1 MNDKIS
7 INKTVKPLVEK
18 LLDTAVQLNVGVHT
32 TDGGAKIIDAG
43 INYNGCLESGR
54 LITEICMGGLGKV
67 DLTMSSNTP
76 NWPLTINVHSTD
88 PVVSCLAS
96 QYAGWNLSFVKEE
109 DNFNALG
116 SGPCRALAL
125 KEDLF
130 DDLNYSDKFYSTVV
144 VLEVDRNPPQEIID
158 KITNDCGVSEKN
170 LTIILTPTRS
180 LSGSVQVVGRV
191 LEVGMHKLHEIGFP
205 LDKVVDG
212 FGSAPVP
219 PPAPD
224 FLIGM
229 GRTNDAIL
237 YGGTVH
243 LFVDVPDDEAFEL
256 AKRLPSSTS
265 SDYGKP
271 FADIFKEYKYDF
283 YKIDKLLFSPAKVIV
298 STIKTGKTFVEGS
311 TNIDL
316 VEKSFNK

>member
-18 LLDTAVQLNVGVHT
+18 LLDTADQLNISVHT

-67 DLTMSSNTP
+67 DLTMSSNTL

-88 PVVSCLAS
+88 PVLSCLAS

-130 DDLNYSDKFYSTVV
+130 NDLNYSDKFYSTVV

-158 KITNDCGVSEKN
+158 KITNDCGISEKN

-205 LDKVVDG
+205 LDKVIDG

>member
-18 LLDTAVQLNVGVHT
+18 LLDTADQLNISVHT

-88 PVVSCLAS
+88 PVLSCLAS

-130 DDLNYSDKFYSTVV
+130 NDLNYSDKFYSTVV

-205 LDKVVDG
+205 LDKVIDG

-298 STIKTGKTFVEGS
+298 STIKTGKTFIEGS

>member
-18 LLDTAVQLNVGVHT
+18 LLDTADQLNISVHT

-88 PVVSCLAS
+88 PVLSCLAS

-130 DDLNYSDKFYSTVV
+130 NDLNYSDKFYSTVV

-158 KITNDCGVSEKN
+158 KITNDCGISEKN

-298 STIKTGKTFVEGS
+298 STIKTGKTFIEGS

>member
-18 LLDTAVQLNVGVHT
+18 LLDTADQLNISVHT

-67 DLTMSSNTP
+67 DLTMSSNTL

-88 PVVSCLAS
+88 PVLSCLAS

-130 DDLNYSDKFYSTVV
+130 NDLNYSDKFYSTVV

-158 KITNDCGVSEKN
+158 KITNDCGISEKN

-205 LDKVVDG
+205 LDKVIDG

-298 STIKTGKTFVEGS
+298 STIKTGKTFIEGS

>member
-1 MNDKIS
+1 MSEKIS
-7 INKTVKPLVEK
+7 INKTVKPLVEN
-18 LLDTAVQLNVGVHT
+18 LLDKADQLNIGIHT

-43 INYNGCLESGR
+43 INHDGCLESGR

-67 DLTMSSNTP
+67 GLTMSSNTT
-76 NWPLTINVHSTD
+76 NWPLTINVHSTN
-88 PVVSCLAS
+88 PVLSCLAS

-130 DDLNYSDKFYSTVV
+130 KDLDYSDKFYSTVV
-144 VLEVDRNPPQEIID
+144 VMEVDRNPPQEIID
-158 KITNDCGVSEKN
+158 KIVSDCSISEKN
-170 LTIILTPTRS
+170 LTIILTPTKS
-180 LSGSVQVVGRV
+180 LSGCTQVVGRV

-224 FLIGM
+224 FLVGM

-237 YGGTVH
+237 YGGIVH
-243 LFVDVPDDEAFEL
+243 LFVDVADDEAFEL

-271 FADIFKEYKYDF
+271 FADIFKEYKFDF

-298 STIKTGKTFVEGS
+298 STIKTGKTFTQGS
-311 TNIDL
+311 TNIEL
-316 VEKSFNK
+316 IEKSFNK

>member
-18 LLDTAVQLNVGVHT
+18 LLDIADQLNIGVHT

-67 DLTMSSNTP
+67 DLTMSSNTL

-88 PVVSCLAS
+88 PVLSCLAS

-130 DDLNYSDKFYSTVV
+130 NDLNYSDKFYSTVV

-158 KITNDCGVSEKN
+158 KITNDCGISEKN

-205 LDKVVDG
+205 LDKVIDG

-298 STIKTGKTFVEGS
+298 STIKTGKTFIEGS

>member
-18 LLDTAVQLNVGVHT
+18 LLERADQLNIGVHT
-32 TDGGAKIIDAG
+32 SECGAKIVDAG

-67 DLTMSSNTP
+67 DLTMTSNTD
-76 NWPLTINVHSTD
+76 NWPLTINVSSTN
-88 PVVSCLAS
+88 PVLSCLAS

-130 DDLNYSDKFYSTVV
+130 KDLDYSDKFYSTVV

-158 KITNDCGVSEKN
+158 KISTDCGVSEKN
-170 LTIILTPTRS
+170 LTIILTTTKS

-212 FGSAPVP
+212 FGSAQVP

-298 STIKTGKTFVEGS
+298 STLKTGKTFIEGN
-311 TNIDL
+311 TNLELIDA
-316 VEKSFNK
+316 SFNK

>member
-18 LLDTAVQLNVGVHT
+18 LLDTADQLNISVHT

-88 PVVSCLAS
+88 PVLSCLAS

-298 STIKTGKTFVEGS
+298 STIKTGKTFIEGS

>member
-7 INKTVKPLVEK
+7 INKTAKPLVEK
-18 LLDTAVQLNVGVHT
+18 LLERADQLNIGVHT
-32 TDGGAKIIDAG
+32 SEGGAKIVDAG

-67 DLTMSSNTP
+67 DLTMTSNTD
-76 NWPLTINVHSTD
+76 NWPLTINVSSTN
-88 PVVSCLAS
+88 PVLSCLAS

-130 DDLNYSDKFYSTVV
+130 KDLDYSDKFYSTVV

-158 KITNDCGVSEKN
+158 KISTDCGVSEKN
-170 LTIILTPTRS
+170 LTIILTPTKS

-229 GRTNDAIL
+229 
-237 YGGTVH
+237 
-243 LFVDVPDDEAFEL
+243 
-256 AKRLPSSTS
+256 
-265 SDYGKP
+265 
-271 FADIFKEYKYDF
+271 
-283 YKIDKLLFSPAKVIV
+283 
-298 STIKTGKTFVEGS
+298 
-311 TNIDL
+311 
-316 VEKSFNK
+316 

>member
-1 MNDKIS
+1 MSENIS
-7 INKTVKPLVEK
+7 INKAVKPLVEK
-18 LLDTAVQLNVGVHT
+18 LVENAELLNLGIST
-32 TDGGAKIIDAG
+32 SEGGAKIIDAG
-43 INYNGCLESGR
+43 INNTGCLESGR
-54 LITEICMGGLGKV
+54 LITEICMGGLGRV
-67 DLTMSSNTP
+67 SLSMNSNTP
-76 NWPLTINVHSTD
+76 NWPLSIHVHSTN
-88 PVVSCLAS
+88 PVLSCLAS

-130 DDLNYSDKFYSTVV
+130 KDLKYSDKFYSTVV

-158 KITNDCGVSEKN
+158 KITSDCDVSEKN
-170 LTIILTPTRS
+170 LTIILTPTKS

-205 LDKVVDG
+205 LDKVIDG

-237 YGGTVH
+237 YGGVVH
-243 LFVDVPDDEAFEL
+243 LFVDVDDDEAYEL

-298 STIKTGKTFVEGS
+298 TTLKTGKTFTEG
-311 TNIDL
+311 TVNNGL
-316 VEKSFNK
+316 VDKSFNK

>member
-18 LLDTAVQLNVGVHT
+18 LLDIADQLNIGVHT

-76 NWPLTINVHSTD
+76 SWPLTINVHSTD
-88 PVVSCLAS
+88 PVLSCLAS

-130 DDLNYSDKFYSTVV
+130 NDLNYSDKFYSTVV

-158 KITNDCGVSEKN
+158 KITNDCGISEKN

-205 LDKVVDG
+205 LDKVIDG

-298 STIKTGKTFVEGS
+298 STIKTGKTFIEGS

>member
-1 MNDKIS
+1 MNNNIS
-7 INKTVKPLVEK
+7 INKLVKPLVEK
-18 LLDTAVQLNVGVHT
+18 LLDLAEQLNLGVDT
-32 TDGGAKIIDAG
+32 TNGGAKIVDAG
-43 INYNGCLESGR
+43 IKHNGCLESGR
-54 LITEICMGGLGKV
+54 IITEICMGGLGHV
-67 DLTMSSNTP
+67 SLTMGNNIP
-76 NWPLTINVHSTD
+76 KWPLTINVYSTN
-88 PVVSCLAS
+88 PVLSCLAS

-116 SGPCRALAL
+116 SGPCRALAQ
-125 KEDLF
+125 KEELF
-130 DDLNYSDKFYSTVV
+130 KDLNYSDKFFSTVV
-144 VLEVDRNPPQEIID
+144 IMEVDRKPPQEIID
-158 KITNDCGVSEKN
+158 KIINDCNISEKN

-180 LSGSVQVVGRV
+180 LSGCVQVVGRV

-205 LDKVVDG
+205 LNKVVDG

-237 YGGTVH
+237 YGGSIH
-243 LFVDVPDDEAFEL
+243 LYVDVENDEALEL
-256 AKRLPSSTS
+256 AKRLPSLTS

-271 FADIFKEYKYDF
+271 FAEIFKEYKYDF

-298 STIKTGKTFVEGS
+298 TTIKTGATYTEGS
-311 TNIDL
+311 LNLDLID
-316 VEKSFNK
+316 KSFNK

>member
-18 LLDTAVQLNVGVHT
+18 LLEKADQLNIGVHT
-32 TDGGAKIIDAG
+32 SEGGAKIVDAG

-67 DLTMSSNTP
+67 DLTMTSNTE
-76 NWPLTINVHSTD
+76 NWPLTINISSTN
-88 PVVSCLAS
+88 PVLSCLAS

-130 DDLNYSDKFYSTVV
+130 KDLDYSDKFYSTVV

-158 KITNDCGVSEKN
+158 KISTDCGVSEKN
-170 LTIILTPTRS
+170 LTIILTPTKS

-283 YKIDKLLFSPAKVIV
+283 YKIDKMLFSPAKVIV
-298 STIKTGKTFVEGS
+298 SSLKTGKSFTGGK
-311 TNIDL
+311 IDL
-316 VEKSFNK
+316 SLMDNSFNK

>member
-1 MNDKIS
+1 MSEKIS
-7 INKTVKPLVEK
+7 INKTVKPLVEN
-18 LLDTAVQLNVGVHT
+18 LLDKADQLNVGIHT

-43 INYNGCLESGR
+43 INHDGCLESGR

-67 DLTMSSNTP
+67 DLTMSSNTA
-76 NWPLTINVHSTD
+76 NWPLTINVHSTN
-88 PVVSCLAS
+88 PVLSCLAS

-130 DDLNYSDKFYSTVV
+130 KDLDYSDKFYSTVV
-144 VLEVDRNPPQEIID
+144 VMEVDRNPPQEIID
-158 KITNDCGVSEKN
+158 KIVSDCSISEKN
-170 LTIILTPTRS
+170 LTIILTPTKS
-180 LSGSVQVVGRV
+180 LSGCTQVVGRV

-237 YGGTVH
+237 YGGIVH

-271 FADIFKEYKYDF
+271 FADIFKEYKFDF

-298 STIKTGKTFVEGS
+298 STIKTGKTFTQGS
-311 TNIDL
+311 TNIEL
-316 VEKSFNK
+316 IEKSFNK

>member
-18 LLDTAVQLNVGVHT
+18 LLDTADQLNVGVHT

>member
-1 MNDKIS
+1 MSENIS
-7 INKTVKPLVEK
+7 INKAVKPLVEK
-18 LLDTAVQLNVGVHT
+18 LVENAELLNLGIST
-32 TDGGAKIIDAG
+32 SEGGAKIIDAG
-43 INYNGCLESGR
+43 INNTGCLESGR
-54 LITEICMGGLGKV
+54 LITEICMGGLGRV
-67 DLTMSSNTP
+67 SLSMNSNTP
-76 NWPLTINVHSTD
+76 NWPLSIHVHSTN
-88 PVVSCLAS
+88 PVLSCLAS

-130 DDLNYSDKFYSTVV
+130 KDLKYSDKFYSTVV

-158 KITNDCGVSEKN
+158 KITSDCDVSEKN
-170 LTIILTPTRS
+170 LTIILTPTKS

-205 LDKVVDG
+205 LNKVIDG

-237 YGGTVH
+237 YGGVVH
-243 LFVDVPDDEAFEL
+243 LFVDVDDDEAYEL

-298 STIKTGKTFVEGS
+298 TTLKTGKTLTEG
-311 TNIDL
+311 TVNNDL
-316 VEKSFNK
+316 VDKSFNK

>member
-1 MNDKIS
+1 MNNKIS

-18 LLDTAVQLNVGVHT
+18 LLEKADQLNIGAHT
-32 TDGGAKIIDAG
+32 SEGGAKIVDAG

-67 DLTMSSNTP
+67 DLTMTSNTE
-76 NWPLTINVHSTD
+76 NWPLTINISSTN
-88 PVVSCLAS
+88 PVLSCLAS

-130 DDLNYSDKFYSTVV
+130 KDLDYSDKFYSTVV

-158 KITNDCGVSEKN
+158 KISSDCGVSAKN
-170 LTIILTPTRS
+170 LTIILTPTKS

-298 STIKTGKTFVEGS
+298 STIKTGKTFIEGA
-311 TNIDL
+311 TNLELIDA
-316 VEKSFNK
+316 SFNK

>member
-1 MNDKIS
+1 MSENIS
-7 INKTVKPLVEK
+7 INKAVKPLVEK
-18 LLDTAVQLNVGVHT
+18 LVENAELLNLGIST
-32 TDGGAKIIDAG
+32 SEGGAKIIDAG
-43 INYNGCLESGR
+43 INNTGCLESGR
-54 LITEICMGGLGKV
+54 LITEICMGGLGRV
-67 DLTMSSNTP
+67 SLSMNSNTP
-76 NWPLTINVHSTD
+76 NWPLSIHVHSTN
-88 PVVSCLAS
+88 PVLSCLAS

-130 DDLNYSDKFYSTVV
+130 KDLKYSDKFYSTVV

-158 KITNDCGVSEKN
+158 KITSDCDVSEKN
-170 LTIILTPTRS
+170 LTIILTPTKS

-205 LDKVVDG
+205 LNKVIDG
-212 FGSAPVP
+212 FGSAPFP

-237 YGGTVH
+237 YGGVVH
-243 LFVDVPDDEAFEL
+243 LFVDVDDDEAYEL

-298 STIKTGKTFVEGS
+298 TTLKTGKTFTEG
-311 TNIDL
+311 TVNNDL
-316 VEKSFNK
+316 VDKSFNK

>member
-18 LLDTAVQLNVGVHT
+18 LLDTADQLNIGVHT

-67 DLTMSSNTP
+67 DLTMSSNTL

-88 PVVSCLAS
+88 PVLSCLAS

-130 DDLNYSDKFYSTVV
+130 NDLNYSDKFYSTVV

-158 KITNDCGVSEKN
+158 KITNDCSVSEKN

-205 LDKVVDG
+205 LDKVIDG

-298 STIKTGKTFVEGS
+298 STIKTGKTFIEGS

>member
-7 INKTVKPLVEK
+7 INKTVKPLVER
-18 LLDTAVQLNVGVHT
+18 LLDKADELNIGIHI
-32 TDGGAKIIDAG
+32 TDGGTKIIDAG
-43 INYNGCLESGR
+43 INHDGCLESGR
-54 LITEICMGGLGKV
+54 LITEICMGGLGRV
-67 DLTMSSNTP
+67 DLTMSSNTQ
-76 NWPLTINVHSTD
+76 NWPLTINVHSTN
-88 PVVSCLAS
+88 PVLSCLAS

-130 DDLNYSDKFYSTVV
+130 KDLDYSDKFYSTVV

-158 KITNDCGVSEKN
+158 KITSDCGISEKN

-205 LDKVVDG
+205 LDKVIDG

-265 SDYGKP
+265 SDYGKT

-283 YKIDKLLFSPAKVIV
+283 YKIDKLLFSPAKVII
-298 STIKTGKTFVEGS
+298 SSIQTGKTFTQGS
-311 TNIDL
+311 IDL
-316 VEKSFNK
+316 ELIEKSFNK

>member
-1 MNDKIS
+1 MSDKIS
-7 INKTVKPLVEK
+7 INKTVKPLVES
-18 LLDTAVQLNVGVHT
+18 LLDKADQLNIGIHI
-32 TDGGAKIIDAG
+32 TDGGTKIIDAG
-43 INYNGCLESGR
+43 INHDGCLESGR
-54 LITEICMGGLGKV
+54 LITEICMGGLGRV
-67 DLTMSSNTP
+67 DLTMSSNTQ
-76 NWPLTINVHSTD
+76 NWPLTINVHSTN
-88 PVVSCLAS
+88 PVLSCLAS

-130 DDLNYSDKFYSTVV
+130 KDLDYSDKFYSTVV

-158 KITNDCGVSEKN
+158 KITSDCGISEKN

-205 LDKVVDG
+205 LDKVIDG

-265 SDYGKP
+265 SDYGKT

-283 YKIDKLLFSPAKVIV
+283 YKIDKLLFSPAKVII
-298 STIKTGKTFVEGS
+298 SSIQTGKTFTQGS
-311 TNIDL
+311 IDL
-316 VEKSFNK
+316 ELIEKSFNK

>member
-18 LLDTAVQLNVGVHT
+18 LLDTADQLNIGVHT

-76 NWPLTINVHSTD
+76 DWPLTINVHSTD
-88 PVVSCLAS
+88 PVLSCLAS

-130 DDLNYSDKFYSTVV
+130 NDLNYSDKFYSTVV

-158 KITNDCGVSEKN
+158 KITNDCGISEKN

-298 STIKTGKTFVEGS
+298 STIKTGKTFIEGS

>member
-1 MNDKIS
+1 MTEKIS
-7 INKTVKPLVEK
+7 INKTVKPLVEN
-18 LLDTAVQLNVGVHT
+18 LLDNLNLLDLGLQESE
-32 TDGGAKIIDAG
+32 GGAKIVDAG
-43 INYNGCLESGR
+43 INNNGSLESGR
-54 LITEICMGGLGKV
+54 LITEICMGGLGRV
-67 DLTMSSNTP
+67 SLSMTSNMP
-76 NWPLTINVHSTD
+76 EWPTTINVHSTN
-88 PVVSCLAS
+88 PVLSCLAS

-130 DDLNYSDKFYSTVV
+130 KDLNYSDKFFSTVV
-144 VLEVDRNPPQEIID
+144 VMEVDRNPPQEIID
-158 KITNDCGVSEKN
+158 KISTDCNVSEKN

-180 LSGSVQVVGRV
+180 LSGTVQVVGRV

-205 LDKVVDG
+205 LDKVIDG
-212 FGSAPVP
+212 FGSAPIP

-237 YGGTVH
+237 YGGTIQ
-243 LFVDVPDDEAFEL
+243 LYVDVADDEAYEL

-265 SDYGKP
+265 KDYGKP
-271 FADIFKEYKYDF
+271 FADVFKEYKYDF

-298 STIKTGKTFVEGS
+298 TTVKTGKTFTNGS
-311 TNIDL
+311 INIDL
-316 VEKSFNK
+316 VNSSFNK

>member
-7 INKTVKPLVEK
+7 INKTVKPLVES
-18 LLDTAVQLNVGVHT
+18 LLDKADQLNIGIHI
-32 TDGGAKIIDAG
+32 TDGGTKIIDAG
-43 INYNGCLESGR
+43 INHDGCLESGR
-54 LITEICMGGLGKV
+54 LITEICMGGLGRV
-67 DLTMSSNTP
+67 DLTMSSNTQ
-76 NWPLTINVHSTD
+76 NWPLTINVHSTN
-88 PVVSCLAS
+88 PVLSCLAS

-130 DDLNYSDKFYSTVV
+130 KDLDYSDKFYSTVV

-158 KITNDCGVSEKN
+158 KITSDCGISEKN

-205 LDKVVDG
+205 LDKVIDG

-237 YGGTVH
+237 YGGVVH

-265 SDYGKP
+265 SDYGKT

-283 YKIDKLLFSPAKVIV
+283 YKIDKLLFSPAKVII
-298 STIKTGKTFVEGS
+298 SSIQTGKTFTQGS
-311 TNIDL
+311 IDL
-316 VEKSFNK
+316 ELIEKSFNK

>member
-1 MNDKIS
+1 MSEKIS
-7 INKTVKPLVEK
+7 INKTVKPLVEN
-18 LLDTAVQLNVGVHT
+18 LLDKADQLNIGIHT

-43 INYNGCLESGR
+43 INHDGCLESGR

-67 DLTMSSNTP
+67 GLTMSSNTT
-76 NWPLTINVHSTD
+76 NWPLTINVHSTN
-88 PVVSCLAS
+88 PVLSCLAS

-130 DDLNYSDKFYSTVV
+130 KDLDYSDKFYSTVV
-144 VLEVDRNPPQEIID
+144 VMEVDRNPPQEIID
-158 KITNDCGVSEKN
+158 KIVSDCSISEKN
-170 LTIILTPTRS
+170 LTIILTPTKS
-180 LSGSVQVVGRV
+180 LSGCTQVVGRV

-224 FLIGM
+224 FLVGM

-237 YGGTVH
+237 YGGIVH

-271 FADIFKEYKYDF
+271 FADIFKEYKFDF

-298 STIKTGKTFVEGS
+298 STIKTGKTFTQGS
-311 TNIDL
+311 TNIEL
-316 VEKSFNK
+316 IEKSFNK

>member
-1 MNDKIS
+1 MSDKIS
-7 INKTVKPLVEK
+7 INKTVRPLVES
-18 LLDTAVQLNVGVHT
+18 LLDRADQLNIGIHI

-43 INYNGCLESGR
+43 INYDGCLESGR
-54 LITEICMGGLGKV
+54 LITEICMGGLGRV
-67 DLTMSSNTP
+67 DLTMTSNTE
-76 NWPLTINVHSTD
+76 NWPLTINVHSTN
-88 PVVSCLAS
+88 PVISCLAS

-125 KEDLF
+125 KEELFKDL
-130 DDLNYSDKFYSTVV
+130 DYSDKFYSTVV

-158 KITNDCGVSEKN
+158 KITTDCGISEKN
-170 LTIILTPTRS
+170 LTIILTPTKS

-212 FGSAPVP
+212 FGSAPIP

-237 YGGTVH
+237 YGGIVH
-243 LFVDVPDDEAFEL
+243 LFVDVADDEAFEL

-271 FADIFKEYKYDF
+271 FADIFKEYKFDF

-298 STIKTGKTFVEGS
+298 STIKTGKTFTQGS
-311 TNIDL
+311 TNIEL
-316 VEKSFNK
+316 IEKSFNK

>member
-18 LLDTAVQLNVGVHT
+18 LLDTADQLNIGVHT
-32 TDGGAKIIDAG
+32 TDGGAKIVDAG

-88 PVVSCLAS
+88 PVLSCLAS

-130 DDLNYSDKFYSTVV
+130 NDLNYSDKFYSTVV

-158 KITNDCGVSEKN
+158 KITNDCSVSEKN

-205 LDKVVDG
+205 LDKVIDG

-298 STIKTGKTFVEGS
+298 STIKTGKTFIEGS

>member
-1 MNDKIS
+1 MNNNIS
-7 INKTVKPLVEK
+7 INKLVKPLVEK
-18 LLDTAVQLNVGVHT
+18 LLDLAEQLNLGVDT
-32 TDGGAKIIDAG
+32 TNGGAKIVDAG
-43 INYNGCLESGR
+43 INHNGCLESGR
-54 LITEICMGGLGKV
+54 IITEICMGGLGHV
-67 DLTMSSNTP
+67 SLNMSNNIP
-76 NWPLTINVHSTD
+76 KWPLTINVYSTN
-88 PVVSCLAS
+88 PVLSCLAS

-116 SGPCRALAL
+116 SGPCRALAQ
-125 KEDLF
+125 KEELF
-130 DDLNYSDKFYSTVV
+130 KDLNYSDKFFSTVV
-144 VLEVDRNPPQEIID
+144 VMEVDRKPPQEIID
-158 KITNDCGVSEKN
+158 KIINDCNISEKN

-180 LSGSVQVVGRV
+180 LSGCVQVVGRV

-237 YGGTVH
+237 YGGSIH
-243 LFVDVPDDEAFEL
+243 LYVDVENDEALEL

-265 SDYGKP
+265 PDYGKP
-271 FADIFKEYKYDF
+271 FAEIFKEYKHDF
-283 YKIDKLLFSPAKVIV
+283 YKIDKLLFSPANVIV
-298 STIKTGKTFVEGS
+298 TTIKTGSTYTEGS
-311 TNIDL
+311 LNLDLID
-316 VEKSFNK
+316 KSFNK

>member
-1 MNDKIS
+1 MSEKIS
-7 INKTVKPLVEK
+7 INKTVKPLVEN
-18 LLDTAVQLNVGVHT
+18 LLDKADQLNIGIHT

-43 INYNGCLESGR
+43 INHDGCLESGR

-67 DLTMSSNTP
+67 DLTMSSNTA
-76 NWPLTINVHSTD
+76 NWPLTINVHSTN
-88 PVVSCLAS
+88 PVLSCLAS

-130 DDLNYSDKFYSTVV
+130 KDLDYSDKFYSTVV
-144 VLEVDRNPPQEIID
+144 VMEVDRNPPQEIID
-158 KITNDCGVSEKN
+158 KIVSDCSISEKN
-170 LTIILTPTRS
+170 LTIILTPTKS
-180 LSGSVQVVGRV
+180 LSGCTQVVGRV

-237 YGGTVH
+237 YGGIVH

-271 FADIFKEYKYDF
+271 FADIFKEYKFDF

-298 STIKTGKTFVEGS
+298 STIKTGKTFTQGS
-311 TNIDL
+311 TNIEL
-316 VEKSFNK
+316 IEKSFNK

>member
-18 LLDTAVQLNVGVHT
+18 LLDTADQLNISVHT

-76 NWPLTINVHSTD
+76 DWPLTINVHSTD
-88 PVVSCLAS
+88 PVLSCLAS

-130 DDLNYSDKFYSTVV
+130 NDLNYSDKFYSTVV

-205 LDKVVDG
+205 LDKVIDG

-298 STIKTGKTFVEGS
+298 STIKTGKTFIEGS

>member
-18 LLDTAVQLNVGVHT
+18 LLEKADQLNIGVHT
-32 TDGGAKIIDAG
+32 SEGGAKIVDAG

-67 DLTMSSNTP
+67 DLTMTSYTDH
-76 NWPLTINVHSTD
+76 WPLTINVSSTN
-88 PVVSCLAS
+88 PALSCLAS

-130 DDLNYSDKFYSTVV
+130 KDLGYSDKFYSTVV

-158 KITNDCGVSEKN
+158 KISTDCGVSEKN
-170 LTIILTPTRS
+170 LTIILTPTKS

-298 STIKTGKTFVEGS
+298 STLKTGKTFIEGN
-311 TNIDL
+311 TNLELIDA
-316 VEKSFNK
+316 SFNK

>member
-18 LLDTAVQLNVGVHT
+18 LLDTADQLNIGVHT

-88 PVVSCLAS
+88 PVLSCLAS

-298 STIKTGKTFVEGS
+298 STIKTGKTFIEGS

>member
-18 LLDTAVQLNVGVHT
+18 LLDTADQLNVGVHT

-180 LSGSVQVVGRV
+180 LSGSVQGVGRE

>member
-18 LLDTAVQLNVGVHT
+18 LLDIADQLNIGVHT

-76 NWPLTINVHSTD
+76 NWPLTINVHSTN
-88 PVVSCLAS
+88 PVLSCLAS

-144 VLEVDRNPPQEIID
+144 VLEVDRNPPQEILD

-191 LEVGMHKLHEIGFP
+191 LEVGMHKLHESGFP
-205 LDKVVDG
+205 LDKVIDG

-298 STIKTGKTFVEGS
+298 TTIKTGKTFIEGS
-311 TNIDL
+311 ANIDL

>member
-1 MNDKIS
+1 MNNNIS
-7 INKTVKPLVEK
+7 INKLVKPLVER
-18 LLDTAVQLNVGVHT
+18 LLDLAEQLNLGVDT
-32 TDGGAKIIDAG
+32 TNGGAKIVDAG
-43 INYNGCLESGR
+43 INHNGCLESGR
-54 LITEICMGGLGKV
+54 IITEICMGGLGHV
-67 DLTMSSNTP
+67 SLTMGNNVP
-76 NWPLTINVHSTD
+76 KWPLTINVYSTN
-88 PVVSCLAS
+88 PVLSCLAS

-116 SGPCRALAL
+116 SGPCRALAQ
-125 KEDLF
+125 KEELF
-130 DDLNYSDKFYSTVV
+130 KDLNYSDKFFSTVV
-144 VLEVDRNPPQEIID
+144 IMEVDRKPPQEIID
-158 KITNDCGVSEKN
+158 KIINDCNISEKN

-180 LSGSVQVVGRV
+180 LSGCVQVVGRV

-237 YGGTVH
+237 YGGSIH
-243 LFVDVPDDEAFEL
+243 LYVDVENDEALEL

-271 FADIFKEYKYDF
+271 FAEIFKEYKHDF
-283 YKIDKLLFSPAKVIV
+283 YKIDKLLFSPANVIV
-298 STIKTGKTFVEGS
+298 TTIKTGSTYTEGS
-311 TNIDL
+311 LNLDLID
-316 VEKSFNK
+316 KSFNK